1 MEPEHSRLSIKR
13 QCELLGLARSSWYYQ
28 PVGESPENLALMRLL
43 DEQYT
48 ETPHYGVRRMRAW
61 LRTQGHEVND
71 KRVRRL
77 LRKMGLMAI
86 YPKPRLSQPGKTTQV
101 YPYLLKG
108 VTIETPDQVWS
119 TDITYIR
126 LRGGFIYLTAV
137 IDWYSRYVLAFEVS
151 NSLDTGFCLSALDQA
166 LAQGRP
172 SIFNTDQGSQF
183 TSDAFIERLKAAE
196 VKISWDGR
204 GRALD
209 NVFVERLWRSV
220 KQEEVY
226 LNEYRNVPEAYER
239 LSAYFEFYN
248 ERRRHQSLGYRT
260 PIEIYLGRKGPKPSD
275 GDLK

>member
-226 LNEYRNVPEAYER
+226 LNEYRNVPDAYER

-248 ERRRHQSLGYRT
+248 ERRLHQSLGYRT

>member
-28 PVGESPENLALMRLL
+28 PVGESLENLALMRLL

-248 ERRRHQSLGYRT
+248 ERRLHQSLGYRT